1 MFYILALPETAFARF
16 FALDS
21 DALAHHHGRLVV
33 ADASPG
39 YPCRVSLQD
48 AAVGEALLL
57 VNYTHHD
64 AATPFRSSHAVYVR
78 AGAVQ
83 ARPVAGAVP
92 EMLRRRTLSLR
103 AFDRDG
109 MLQAAALVEGISLGP
124 ALQTMLEMDVDHV
137 DIHFAKQGCYAARA
151 VRA

>member
-1 MFYILALPETAFARF
+1 M
-16 FALDS
+16 
-21 DALAHHHGRLVV
+21 
-33 ADASPG
+33 
-39 YPCRVSLQD
+39 
-48 AAVGEALLL
+48 GEALLL

-64 AATPFRSSHAVYVR
+64 AATPFRASDAVYVR

-109 MLQAAALVEGISLGP
+109 MLHAAALVEGISLGP